1 MQPNTAKLEEK
12 FLDGVIEIENES
24 FAHPWSREAYLAELK
39 NPMAHYIVLT
49 QENAVV
55 AYGGF
60 WQILD
65 EGHITNIAVKKSERG
80 RGLGTVLMRRL
91 LSEAQKLKIT
101 ALTLEVRASNTA
113 AQHLYQKFGF
123 QCAGI
128 RPGYYP
134 DGESAVIMWRE
145 ELYC

>member
-1 MQPNTAKLEEK
+1 MQQNIAKLEEK
-12 FLDGVIEIENES
+12 FLDGLLQIENES
-24 FAHPWSREAYLAELK
+24 FSHPWSREAYLAELK

-49 QENAVV
+49 QEDTVV

-65 EGHITNIAVKKSERG
+65 EGHITNIAVKRSERK
-80 RGLGTVLMRRL
+80 RGLGTALMQAL
-91 LSEAQKLKIT
+91 LSEAQKLKIR
-101 ALTLEVRASNTA
+101 ALTLEVRVSNTA
-113 AQHLYQKFGF
+113 AQNLYQKFGF
-123 QCAGI
+123 QSAGI

>member
-1 MQPNTAKLEEK
+1 MQPNTAKLEER
-12 FLDGVIEIENES
+12 FLDGVLAIENES

-49 QENAVV
+49 ENDAVA

-60 WQILD
+60 WQILN

-80 RGLGTVLMRRL
+80 RGLGTHLMQEL
-91 LSEAQKLKIT
+91 LHLAQSLSIT
-101 ALTLEVRASNTA
+101 ALTLEVRVTNTA
-113 AQHLYQKFGF
+113 AQNLYKKFGF
-123 QCAGI
+123 QSAGI

-145 ELYC
+145 ETTC